1 MIKRREKA
9 QSLVSGPVASAPHAL
24 GRQGR
29 TQSLRRRGKP
39 SSLFPMP
46 SHLLYQ
52 AADDP
57 QIKRVRSFTEL
68 IGTQFVDGVNAICW
82 ERTLAGDF
90 EEIVERLAPREG
102 IHPVDVTDLRALEL
116 SAAGCR
122 ARDVLIED
130 LELLRGAGL
139 APSLDC
145 ILAYPRDDAPGGL
158 STDVYSFHADSATAP
173 ADTYLCSYTESA
185 SEGLRN
191 EEALQRIRIPETR
204 AALLQQFGGEDNEA
218 FCEYLAENCYA
229 LHYVP
234 LPGARPFSFG
244 LGNLW
249 RIAVDYPGSPVPPCI
264 HRAPMTGPGRPPRL
278 LLIS

>member
-1 MIKRREKA
+1 
-9 QSLVSGPVASAPHAL
+9 
-24 GRQGR
+24 
-29 TQSLRRRGKP
+29 
-39 SSLFPMP
+39 MP
-46 SHLLYQ
+46 SHLLFPPAGDSRIQ
-52 AADDP
+52 
-57 QIKRVRSFTEL
+57 RVGSFEEL
-68 IGTQFVDGVNAICW
+68 LATPFEDGINAICW

-102 IHPVDVTDLRALEL
+102 IQPVDVTDLRALEL

-122 ARDVLIED
+122 ARDVLIAD

-145 ILAYPRDDAPGGL
+145 ILAYPRDEDPGGL

-191 EEALQRIRIPETR
+191 EEALQRIHIPETR
-204 AALLQQFGGEDNEA
+204 AALLQRFGGQDNAE
-218 FCEYLAENCYA
+218 FCEYLAENCYD
-229 LHYVP
+229 LHYLPV
-234 LPGARPFSFG
+234 PGAQPFSFG

-264 HRAPMTGPGRPPRL
+264 HRAPITRPGRPPRL